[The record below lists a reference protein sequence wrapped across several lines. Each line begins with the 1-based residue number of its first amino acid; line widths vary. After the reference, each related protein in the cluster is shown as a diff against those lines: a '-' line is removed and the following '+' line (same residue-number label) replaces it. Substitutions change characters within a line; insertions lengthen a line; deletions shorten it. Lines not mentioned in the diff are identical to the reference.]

1 MKKEICAIAILLMLI
16 LGSLANLIHLNDLM
30 EQINL
35 HADYSALYCSLEDY
49 KAAYEETTKALQ
61 LWNISDKYTQ
71 IFIRY
76 TDVDTVYDLFFDL
89 LKAIENREKSEAIY
103 LVKELKQ
110 RTESIMDTEK
120 LSLEGVF

>member
-1 MKKEICAIAILLMLI
+1 MKKEICAIAILLILI

-49 KAAYEETTKALQ
+49 NAAYEETTRALQ

-103 LVKELKQ
+103 LVKELKH

-120 LSLEGVF
+120 LSFEGVF